1 MRHLLHIII
10 LIAFIGFS
18 CQEAAAI
25 SEQEV
30 QSHECVQTE
39 TQYKG
44 SRSILYS
51 EGILSS
57 PFSMSCTFFHSEER
71 AETRTG
77 KRTEPSS
84 RGGGN
89 IFKANHA
96 PLSTIYFFINKFSG
110 CNTATIC
117 SFASHTSLIYVLRHI
132 IR

>member
-10 LIAFIGFS
+10 LLAFIGSS
-18 CQEAAAI
+18 CQEVAAL

-30 QSHECVQTE
+30 RPYECVQTE
-39 TQYKG
+39 TQYNG
-44 SRSILYS
+44 SRSTLYN

-57 PFSMSCTFFHSEER
+57 PVSMSCTFSHSEER

-84 RGGGN
+84 RSGGN

-96 PLSTIYFFINKFSG
+96 PRSAIYFFINKFSG
-110 CNTATIC
+110 CYTATIC